1 LYGAIIAGAL
11 SLSDVFALSLSPSEP
26 PTEYLFVRESGKH
39 DEKLVTQKREKTN
52 NKLSYFFSKKSFVC
66 DDYLLGA
73 CLTTLFARAPTI
85 H

>member
-39 DEKLVTQKREKTN
+39 DEKLVQLKNERKQIVD
-52 NKLSYFFSKKSFVC
+52 FFRKN
-66 DDYLLGA
+66 LLCA
-73 CLTTLFARAPTI
+73 MIIEMVLVTPTI

>member
-39 DEKLVTQKREKTN
+39 DEKLVQLKNERKQID
-52 NKLSYFFSKKSFVC
+52 FFRKN
-66 DDYLLGA
+66 LLCA
-73 CLTTLFARAPTI
+73 MIIEMVLVTPTI

>member
-11 SLSDVFALSLSPSEP
+11 SLSDVFALSLSPSES

-39 DEKLVTQKREKTN
+39 DEKLVQLKNERKQID
-52 NKLSYFFSKKSFVC
+52 FFRKN
-66 DDYLLGA
+66 LLCA
-73 CLTTLFARAPTI
+73 MIIEMVLVTPTI